1 MQELLELK
9 HKNVEAYLTN
19 IAETMNKEKP
29 NTIGE
34 ETLKKGIEMFTSSKY
49 DNYTEEKIYEE
60 INKLIQKM
68 LEERELQRQ
77 EFLKKMEEHKK
88 EKFEELK
95 KLYEQTR
102 EKYGNLQYEI
112 SQVLDVEHM
121 QSFNETK
128 EVQLVGPDGEI
139 VNGFYKGI
147 SSPNEYE
154 LLVSRLGK
162 IADIPVA
169 DYSLYLNNGQV
180 DGISIS
186 CIPDKERYDFLSGYD
201 FVKDYPEVSSVVQE
215 IKGNPQKPK
224 PELTKDQTQYY
235 MDMLLKGFAE
245 KVKDPVQL
253 EKLKK
258 DYFETVLFNLIL
270 DQKDYNYTNFAVLY
284 DRVSDSYEMAPL
296 FDNGA
301 VKENSSLEGTMI
313 TTLGR
318 SKKEDIIDLLYTEYY
333 GYISDFSKRLEQEAE
348 KMQNGEKNI
357 ISNMYACISDTLV
370 DSEAVSYQQT
380 VEQTLS
386 IVLQREKSKKDI
398 QDIYYQYPGDDRS
411 KDIKG
416 KVYII
421 SPNTEKG
428 FNCGYSLFVPEGC
441 QLDTTLLV
449 HACNTGGKGV
459 VQGKVRLSKEDKANG
474 LEERTALHLS
484 EGNEAARLSTIEF
497 NPGMWF
503 GSDLKMPV
511 LTPLIPRI
519 DGYYTQAMGSMVYG
533 NDISNLI
540 ARNNE
545 RALERRLSDAELVQI
560 REQCRDLPE
569 QLTCMIKDSQSF
581 IQQLGIQVDS
591 KVIMEGYSAGSKFA
605 NCYTALHPEMV
616 KACISGGTSGLG
628 ILPISELNGQKLNFP
643 LGVGNVPNFDAEVF
657 KNIPQ
662 FHYIGDIDYNDPAEL
677 KGEKQINSDGSVNI
691 TPSLDS
697 QGQIQ
702 GRYKETYTQHELT
715 QIHSLL
721 GRNPQERFAN
731 NQKLYSQLG
740 VNAQFKKFTGDHNSV
755 TQQMSSTGEIV
766 TNEAVKGF
774 IRDVVSKEKKES
786 KESSETKKGFAQRSE
801 AEVQIATRLMNKE
814 DPNRGT
820 SSQKPN
826 IKPISVKKGPEV
838 KSASF
843 TKRSE
848 SEVQIA
854 SQIKQKNT
862 TIQKQN
868 EQQRSLD
875 KPKVK
880 TLTKPTN
887 NGGGSSAGGF
897 VDTLILTLI
906 TGFVA
911 GAIFMLV
918 YSILK

>member
-1 MQELLELK
+1 MVTEERNKNIKEYIIDISNKLNSQYNNILSNDKVKQAIEL
-9 HKNVEAYLTN
+9 
-19 IAETMNKEKP
+19 
-29 NTIGE
+29 
-34 ETLKKGIEMFTSSKY
+34 FTSSKY
-49 DNYTEEKIYEE
+49 DNYSEEQVIDE
-60 INKLIQKM
+60 INRLIQQM
-68 LEERELQRQ
+68 LEEREKQRQ
-77 EFLKKMEEHKK
+77 EYLKKIKEHQKA
-88 EKFEELK
+88 KFEELK
-95 KLYEQTR
+95 KSYEQTR

-112 SQVLDVEHM
+112 VKVLDVEHM

-128 EVQLVGPDGEI
+128 EVQLIGPNGEI

-162 IADIPVA
+162 IVDIPVA

-186 CIPDKERYDFLSGYD
+186 CIPNKERYKFLSGYD

-235 MDMLLKGFAE
+235 MDMLLKGFSE
-245 KVKDPVQL
+245 KVKDSAQL

-258 DYFETVLFNLIL
+258 DYFQTVLFNLIL
-270 DQKDYNYTNFAVLY
+270 DQKDYNYTNLAVLY
-284 DRVSDSYEMAPL
+284 DKANNSYEMAPL

-301 VKENSSLEGTMI
+301 VKENRSLEGTMI
-313 TTLGR
+313 TTFGR

-333 GYISDFSKRLEQEAE
+333 GYISDFSKKLEIEAQ

-357 ISNMYACISDTLV
+357 ISDMYACISDTLV
-370 DSEAVSYQQT
+370 GSEAVSYQQT

-386 IVLQREKSKKDI
+386 TVLQREKSKKDI

-421 SPNTEKG
+421 SPNSEKG

-533 NDISNLI
+533 NDISYLI
-540 ARNNE
+540 ERNNE
-545 RALERRLSDAELVQI
+545 RSLERKLSDTELVQI
-560 REQCRDLPE
+560 REQCRDLLE
-569 QLTCMIKDSQSF
+569 QLTCMIKDSQYF

-605 NCYTALHPEMV
+605 SCYTALHPEMV
-616 KACISGGTSGLG
+616 KACISGGTSGLS

-643 LGVGNVPNFDAEVF
+643 LGVGNVPNFDAEAF

-662 FHYIGDIDYNDPAEL
+662 FHYIGDIDYNDPSEL
-677 KGEKQINSDGSVNI
+677 KGEKQINSDGTVNI

-702 GRYKETYTQHELT
+702 GRYKENYTQHELI

-731 NQKLYSQLG
+731 NQKLYLQLG
-740 VNAQFKKFTGDHNSV
+740 VNAQFKKFTGDHSSV
-755 TQQMSSTGEIV
+755 TQQMTSTGEII
-766 TNEAVKGF
+766 TNEAVKEF
-774 IRDVVSKEKKES
+774 IRDVVSKEKK
-786 KESSETKKGFAQRSE
+786 
-801 AEVQIATRLMNKE
+801 N
-814 DPNRGT
+814 
-820 SSQKPN
+820 
-826 IKPISVKKGPEV
+826 
-838 KSASF
+838 
-843 TKRSE
+843 
-848 SEVQIA
+848 
-854 SQIKQKNT
+854 QKN
-862 TIQKQN
+862 
-868 EQQRSLD
+868 R
-875 KPKVK
+875 
-880 TLTKPTN
+880 
-887 NGGGSSAGGF
+887 
-897 VDTLILTLI
+897 
-906 TGFVA
+906 
-911 GAIFMLV
+911 
-918 YSILK
+918 

>member
-1 MQELLELK
+1 MPLEQK
-9 HKNVEAYLTN
+9 
-19 IAETMNKEKP
+19 KEKIK
-29 NTIGE
+29 NYILDLSNNINYQHQGIITKDKID
-34 ETLKKGIEMFTSSKY
+34 KGIEMFTSSKY
-49 DNYTEEKIYEE
+49 DDYTEEQIYEE

-68 LEERELQRQ
+68 LEEQELQRQ
-77 EFLKKMEEHKK
+77 EFVKKMEEHKK

-112 SQVLDVEHM
+112 SRFFDVELMH
-121 QSFNETK
+121 SFNETK
-128 EVQLVGPDGEI
+128 EVQLIGPSGEI

-162 IADIPVA
+162 ITDIPVA
-169 DYSLYLNNGQV
+169 DYSLYLNNGQI

-186 CIPDKERYDFLSGYD
+186 CIPDKDRYEFLSGYD
-201 FVKDYPEVSSVVQE
+201 FVKDYSEVSSVVQE
-215 IKGNPQKPK
+215 IKDNPEKPR
-224 PELTKDQTQYY
+224 PELTRDQTQYY
-235 MDMLLKGFAE
+235 MDVLLKGFAE
-245 KVKDPVQL
+245 KVKNPVQL

-270 DQKDYNYTNFAVLY
+270 DQKDYNYTNFAVLH
-284 DRVSDSYEMAPL
+284 DRVNDSYEMAPL

-301 VKENSSLEGTMI
+301 IKENRALEGTMLI
-313 TTLGR
+313 IFGP

-333 GYISDFSKRLEQEAE
+333 GYISDFSKKLEIEAQ

-357 ISNMYACISDTLV
+357 ISDMYACISDTLV
-370 DSEAVSYQQT
+370 GSEAVSYQQT

-386 IVLQREKSKKDI
+386 TVLQREESKKDI

-503 GSDLKMPV
+503 GSDLKIPV

-545 RALERRLSDAELVQI
+545 RSLERRLSDAELVQI

-581 IQQLGIQVDS
+581 IQQLGIKVDS

-643 LGVGNVPNFDAEVF
+643 LGVGNVINFDAEAF
-657 KNIPQ
+657 RNIPQ

-677 KGEKQINSDGSVNI
+677 KGEKQINSDGTINI

-697 QGQIQ
+697 HGQIQ
-702 GRYKETYTQHELT
+702 GKYKENYTQHELT

-731 NQKLYSQLG
+731 NQKLYLQFG
-740 VNAQFKKFTGDHNSV
+740 VNAQFKKFTGDHSSV
-755 TQQMSSTGEIV
+755 TQQMTSTGEVI
-766 TNEAVKGF
+766 TNEAVKEF

-786 KESSETKKGFAQRSE
+786 KASSETKTEQSKEVTTPPAKETKKGFDQRS
-801 AEVQIATRLMNKE
+801 Q
-814 DPNRGT
+814 
-820 SSQKPN
+820 
-826 IKPISVKKGPEV
+826 
-838 KSASF
+838 
-843 TKRSE
+843 

-854 SQIKQKNT
+854 NQIKDKNKIIKYQK
-862 TIQKQN
+862 
-868 EQQRSLD
+868 EQQRQKN

-880 TLTKPTN
+880 TLTQ
-887 NGGGSSAGGF
+887 SSSSSSSTGNKGF
-897 VDTLILTLI
+897 ANVITLSLI
-906 TGFVA
+906 VSFVC
-911 GAIFMLV
+911 GALFMIV
-918 YSILK
+918 YMLIKG